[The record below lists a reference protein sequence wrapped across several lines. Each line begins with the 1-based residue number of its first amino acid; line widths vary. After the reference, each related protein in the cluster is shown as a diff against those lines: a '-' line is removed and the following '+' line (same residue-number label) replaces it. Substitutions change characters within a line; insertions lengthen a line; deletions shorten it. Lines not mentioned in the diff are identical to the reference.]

1 MFVCLIKCDL
11 CSFKDT
17 KNVVKQGTLGDSYRG
32 AVAETG
38 DEADLPARKTARAA
52 NKPRLRERPAN
63 HRALCVAGRRHGTKE
78 RIKPIKQTKRKKRK
92 QGGGEN
98 RKNTSHQNTRLT
110 AFVSYVLAGFIVLFV
125 TAALNFHVLITLLSR
140 SKLQT

>member
-17 KNVVKQGTLGDSYRG
+17 KNVVKQGTLVNSYRE

-38 DEADLPARKTARAA
+38 DEADLPARKTALAA
-52 NKPRLRERPAN
+52 NKSRLPERPAN
-63 HRALCVAGRRHGTKE
+63 HRALSVAGRRHETKE

-92 QGGGEN
+92 QGGGETG
-98 RKNTSHQNTRLT
+98 KTP
-110 AFVSYVLAGFIVLFV
+110 V
-125 TAALNFHVLITLLSR
+125 TKI
-140 SKLQT
+140 QD

>member
-1 MFVCLIKCDL
+1 MFVRLIKCDL
-11 CSFKDT
+11 CSFKAT
-17 KNVVKQGTLGDSYRG
+17 KNVVKQRTFGISYRG
-32 AVAETG
+32 SVAETG
-38 DEADLPARKTARAA
+38 DEADLPARKTARVA
-52 NKPRLRERPAN
+52 NKPRLPEGPAN

-110 AFVSYVLAGFIVLFV
+110 ACFLCVLAGLIVL
-125 TAALNFHVLITLLSR
+125 
-140 SKLQT
+140 